1 MNYIDIIVLLVFIWA
16 AYKGITKGFIVM
28 AASLLALVLG
38 VWGAIRFAD
47 ITSAFLQTKLHVQT
61 QYLSLISFA
70 LTFIAIFICINLLA
84 FALDKLINAG
94 GLGLAN
100 RLAGLLFSL
109 AKASF
114 ILSILLVVINTIDR
128 QVPFIPEEHKQ
139 KSFFYSPLSKL
150 APAIFPF
157 LDFDT
162 LRGAGGVKEQEEY
175 TL

>member
-1 MNYIDIIVLLVFIWA
+1 
-16 AYKGITKGFIVM
+16 M

-47 ITSAFLQTKLHVQT
+47 ITSAFLQTKLNVQT

-70 LTFIAIFICINLLA
+70 LTFIAIVICINLLA
-84 FALDKLINAG
+84 YALDKLINAG

-100 RLAGLLFSL
+100 RVAGLLFSL

-114 ILSILLVVINTIDR
+114 ILSILLVVINTIDK
-128 QVPFIPEEHKQ
+128 QVPFIPEEHKL

-150 APAIFPF
+150 APAVFPF

-162 LRGAGGVKEQEEY
+162 LRGAGGEKGQKEY
-175 TL
+175 SL

>member
-1 MNYIDIIVLLVFIWA
+1 MNYIDIIALGVFAWA
-16 AYKGITKGFIVM
+16 AYKGITKGFIVQ

-70 LTFIAIFICINLLA
+70 VTFIGIVICINLLA
-84 FALDKLINAG
+84 YALDKLINAG

-100 RLAGLLFSL
+100 RAAGLLFSL
-109 AKASF
+109 AKTAF
-114 ILSILLVVINTIDR
+114 ILSILLVLINAIDR
-128 QVPFIPEEHKQ
+128 QISIIPEEHKQ

-150 APAIFPF
+150 APAVFPF

-162 LRGAGGVKEQEEY
+162 LQHRNEVKGPEEY